1 MSLTTIILIATHIA
15 AFVLGGFATLKWL
28 NSVFR

>member
-1 MSLTTIILIATHIA
+1 MTIAILIVSHIA

-28 NSVFR
+28 NRVFS